1 MQSDNAP
8 AGRTQEPS
16 EAAGVGDIFGERCN
30 FAITALYRGAMNDP
44 APLTAPDLRPLRYP
58 DPELCIVIPVLNECL
73 NVGPL
78 VDGVTRALEG
88 IAWEIMFVDDD
99 SRDGT
104 REAIAAIART
114 DPRIRMLHRVGR
126 RGLSSAFIE
135 GAQASFAPY
144 VAAMDGDLQH
154 DETLLPSMLAALR
167 GPDGAEIAIG
177 SRYVPGGGIGEWDA
191 TRAGMS
197 NLATRLGQM
206 VLKTEVADPMSGFFM
221 LRRETFEAALRN
233 LSAIGFKILLDIIA
247 SLPAPPRIVE
257 LPFRFRIRA
266 FGESK
271 LDAGVMRDYAL
282 LLVDKTVGHLV
293 PVRFVLFAGVGT
305 VGIALHMIALLLAL
319 KFIGEPFAMAQSVAP
334 AVAILGNFV
343 LNNLFTFGD
352 RRLRGRKAWTG
363 LALFALICGVG
374 AIGNLSVAAFLFG
387 PQMTSWWIAG
397 LVGAVMS
404 LVWNYAVSSVI
415 IWRR

>member
-1 MQSDNAP
+1 MDPMNAEIMNSDNLTRTQAP
-8 AGRTQEPS
+8 A
-16 EAAGVGDIFGERCN
+16 A
-30 FAITALYRGAMNDP
+30 
-44 APLTAPDLRPLRYP
+44 
-58 DPELCIVIPVLNECL
+58 ELCVVVPVLNEAL

-78 VDGVTRALEG
+78 VAAVDRVLAG

-99 SRDGT
+99 SQDGT
-104 REAIAAIART
+104 RYAIAAIART
-114 DPRIRMLHRVGR
+114 DPRIRMIHRVGR

-154 DETLLPSMLAALR
+154 DEALLPKMLAALKDTAS
-167 GPDGAEIAIG
+167 GQGAEIAIG

-191 TRAGMS
+191 KRAGMS
-197 NLATRLGQM
+197 SFATKLGQM
-206 VLKTEVADPMSGFFM
+206 VLKTQVADPMSGFFM
-221 LRRETFEAALRN
+221 LRRATFDAALRN

-247 SLPAPPRIVE
+247 SLPTPPRIVE
-257 LPFRFRIRA
+257 IPFQFRTRVA
-266 FGESK
+266 GQSK
-271 LDAGVMRDYAL
+271 LDAGVMRDYLL

-293 PVRFVLFAGVGT
+293 PVRFVLFAGVGSIG
-305 VGIALHMIALLLAL
+305 VVLHMVVLLLAL
-319 KFIGEPFAMAQSVAP
+319 KTLGEPFGMAQSVAT

-352 RRLRGRKAWTG
+352 RRLRGNRAWIG
-363 LALFALICGVG
+363 LALFALISGVG

-404 LVWNYAVSSVI
+404 LVWNYAVSSAI

>member
-1 MQSDNAP
+1 MNQM
-8 AGRTQEPS
+8 
-16 EAAGVGDIFGERCN
+16 
-30 FAITALYRGAMNDP
+30 TADRLSV
-44 APLTAPDLRPLRYP
+44 TA
-58 DPELCIVIPVLNECL
+58 PELCVVVPVLNECA
-73 NVGPL
+73 NIHPL
-78 VDGVTRALEG
+78 VEAVRRVLEG
-88 IAWEIMFVDDD
+88 VAWEIMFVDDD

-104 REAIAAIART
+104 RAEIAAIARH
-114 DPRIRMLHRVGR
+114 DPRVRMIHRVGR

-144 VAAMDGDLQH
+144 VAAMDGDMQH
-154 DETLLPSMLAALR
+154 DEAVLPRMLAALKDT
-167 GPDGAEIAIG
+167 PEALGAEIVIG

-191 TRAGMS
+191 KRAGMS
-197 NLATRLGQM
+197 NFATKLGQM
-206 VLKTEVADPMSGFFM
+206 VLKTQVADPMSGFFM
-221 LRRETFEAALRN
+221 LRREVFDAALRG

-247 SLPAPPRIVE
+247 SLPSPPRIVE
-257 LPFRFRIRA
+257 LPFQFRTRVA
-266 FGESK
+266 GESK
-271 LDAGVMRDYAL
+271 LDAGVMRDYLL

-305 VGIALHMIALLLAL
+305 IGIALHMIVLLLAL
-319 KFIGEPFAMAQSVAP
+319 KLFVQPFGIAQAVATS
-334 AVAILGNFV
+334 VAILGNFA

-352 RRLRGRKAWTG
+352 RRLLGLKAWRG
-363 LALFALICGVG
+363 LALFAVICGVG

-404 LVWNYAVSSVI
+404 LVWNYAVSSSI